1 MISYIP
7 GPSSSSPLD
16 AIQGSFAYGDGNPA
30 TTTTITYNFGYK
42 AGARFWSQ
50 AYKDDF
56 RAALSAIEAV
66 ANIRFVETSNSATAD
81 LVEYIAP
88 GSFFN
93 SNNTLGYHYTPSSL
107 PSEGAFNTDF
117 WIAGENGDPGGFFFT
132 TILHEL
138 GHALGLGHPHDT
150 GLSTGVMQGVTS
162 PFDSFGTGNLNQGVF
177 TVMSYNDGW
186 TSRDGVLPVSATY
199 GGSTGLGALDIA
211 ALQAMYG
218 ANTSANS
225 GSNIYTLPSS
235 NSAGVGYQAI
245 WDTGGIDALRH
256 AGSQNAV
263 LDLRPA
269 TLDYSVLGGGGV
281 SFVGGVKGG
290 FTIAAG
296 AVIENASGG
305 SGDDTILGNSAE
317 NTIWGHLGNDT
328 IYSAS
333 NGSNNNSLLG
343 GHGHDAIHLA
353 DGVGADTV
361 HGEAGND
368 TAFVK
373 TNSGSFFGG
382 EGFDTVSFAAST
394 KGYLFSII
402 GGNYSFFNVIARV
415 GFTVGTDVE
424 RFQFASGAQQFDL
437 AGLTSA
443 MSVRDIE
450 LTGTA
455 LQHAAQGIYLL
466 NGAASNIGVTYN
478 GAAVGETTFAGW
490 RALQAEADGGGYR
503 IMWQHESGLFSQW
516 KTDGAGRYLS
526 HATIQDVI
534 NFERDYNADFNNDGI
549 IGHRQ
554 VVVETNGSNSLSQ
567 NSLGILVIDDRWVI
581 SGPGGVLSLDSYSDW
596 QPVQV
601 EADGSGVYRLLWLGT
616 NGQYSEWILGD
627 PIRRHVSDS
636 IVENVVDVEVYY
648 SADLNND
655 GTIGH
660 KTTAIESDGSTSL
673 ASSTHGHYL
682 LNNSVE
688 LSLNGNDIGADSYAD
703 WSAIQA
709 EADGGGF
716 RVLWKN
722 PNGQYSEWTVN
733 GTGAHTGNTTIE
745 NVVDV
750 ESFYGVD
757 LNADGTIGHITNV
770 IETNGATSLAGS
782 PTHGHYILDNS
793 VTLSLNGN
801 DIGPDSYPDWQAIHA
816 EAAGDGYRVLWK
828 HTDGRYSEWT
838 VDGQGRYQSS
848 ENIADV
854 IDVESFYG
862 YDINGS
868 GTVGYEE
875 PKLTQSVSDR
885 QVQNPQK
892 VNLVDPDEFEFRS
905 ALPDQTT
912 AGDSADEYDYALLT
926 SGNSDE
932 VEPILKQGAKNP
944 ENIILDVFNLLEDDV
959 FSF

>member
-16 AIQGSFAYGDGNPA
+16 AIQGSFAYGNGNPA

-42 AGARFWSQ
+42 AGTQFWNH
-50 AYKDDF
+50 AYRDDF

-88 GSFFN
+88 GSFFS

-117 WIAGENGDPGGFFFT
+117 WVAGENGDPGGFFFT

-186 TSRDGVLPVSATY
+186 TSRDGILPVSATY

-290 FTIAAG
+290 YTIAAG
-296 AVIENASGG
+296 AIIENASGG
-305 SGDDTILGNSAE
+305 SGDDTILGNGAE

-333 NGSNNNSLLG
+333 NGSNNNNLLG

-382 EGFDTVSFAAST
+382 AGFDTVSFAAST

-466 NGAASNIGVTYN
+466 NGAESNIAVTYR
-478 GAAVGETTFAGW
+478 GAAVGETTFSGW
-490 RALQAEADGGGYR
+490 RAIQAEAGN
-503 IMWQHESGLFSQW
+503 IGLYQ
-516 KTDGAGRYLS
+516 
-526 HATIQDVI
+526 
-534 NFERDYNADFNNDGI
+534 
-549 IGHRQ
+549 
-554 VVVETNGSNSLSQ
+554 
-567 NSLGILVIDDRWVI
+567 ILW
-581 SGPGGVLSLDSYSDW
+581 
-596 QPVQV
+596 
-601 EADGSGVYRLLWLGT
+601 EHN
-616 NGQYSEWILGD
+616 NGQYSEWTVNSSGQYLWQHDVDNVVDREIFYQTDLNNDGTIGHKTTTIESDGSTSLGSSTTGYYRLD
-627 PIRRHVSDS
+627 DRLTLLLKGDGIGPDSYADWKAIQAEADGDDFRVLWKNLNGQYAEWTVSRFGGHTGNSNID
-636 IVENVVDVEVYY
+636 NVVDVEVFY

-673 ASSTHGHYL
+673 ASSTHGYYL

-703 WSAIQA
+703 WKAIHA
-709 EADGGGF
+709 EAEGEGF

-733 GTGAHTGNTTIE
+733 GDGEHTGNTAIE

-757 LNADGTIGHITNV
+757 LNADGTIGHITTV

-782 PTHGHYILDNS
+782 PTHGHYILDGS

-801 DIGPDSYPDWQAIHA
+801 VIGPDSYPDWQAIHA
-816 EAAGDGYRVLWK
+816 EASGEGYRVLWK

-838 VDGQGRYQSS
+838 VDGEGAFQGS
-848 ENIADV
+848 EDIADV

-868 GTVGYEE
+868 GTIGYEE

-885 QVQNPQK
+885 QVQNPQEID
-892 VNLVDPDEFEFRS
+892 LAESDEFEFRS
-905 ALPDQTT
+905 IVPDLSA
-912 AGDSADEYDYALLT
+912 AGDSADAYDYALLS

-932 VEPILKQGAKNP
+932 GEPIHKQGAESP
-944 ENIILDVFNLLEDDV
+944 ENIVLDVINLLEDDV
-959 FSF
+959 FSL